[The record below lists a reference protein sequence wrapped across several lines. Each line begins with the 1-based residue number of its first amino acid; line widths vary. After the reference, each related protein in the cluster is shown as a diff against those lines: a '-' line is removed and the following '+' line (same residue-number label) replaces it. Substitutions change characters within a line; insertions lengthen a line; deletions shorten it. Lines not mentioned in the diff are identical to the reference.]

1 VNIVAPKADVD
12 NNLIIWN
19 ESKGG
24 RNTASLT
31 EILEAEQHYK
41 LTTSFLKEHNLQ
53 IKGKDNKKPE
63 LKNSIMQFQT
73 RAIYQIYLLLGH
85 NQGHKIY

>member
-1 VNIVAPKADVD
+1 M
-12 NNLIIWN
+12 
-19 ESKGG
+19 

-31 EILEAEQHYK
+31 EILEAEHHYK

-53 IKGKDNKKPE
+53 IKGKDNKKRE

-73 RAIYQIYLLLGH
+73 RAIYQIYYWVIIKVIRYISGCQTIKSRPGGL
-85 NQGHKIY
+85 QI

>member
-1 VNIVAPKADVD
+1 MVSHAKLARNFPDV
-12 NNLIIWN
+12 
-19 ESKGG
+19 
-24 RNTASLT
+24 T

-53 IKGKDNKKPE
+53 IKGKDNKKRE
-63 LKNSIMQFQT
+63 LKNSIMQFKT